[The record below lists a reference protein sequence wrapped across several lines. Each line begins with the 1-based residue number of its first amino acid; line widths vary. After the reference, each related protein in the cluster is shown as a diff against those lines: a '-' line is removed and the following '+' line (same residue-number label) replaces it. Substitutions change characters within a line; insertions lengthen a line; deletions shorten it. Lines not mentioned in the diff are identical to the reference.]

1 MNPLMKIFSLI
12 ALSLWF
18 SAPASASACDKPF
31 TKVFEEVEPSVVR
44 IFSVTIDPFTMI
56 ERVQLEIGTGVV
68 IDDEGHIV
76 TNAHIVYRASE
87 IMISSGN
94 ENMLPATLIGMDPIS
109 DLAVIKPDVPGIKL
123 PKARLG
129 HSDTLAIGEEVLA
142 VGYPFGIGKSATRGI
157 ISAVERVVPLS
168 PFSWMTPYL
177 QTDAAI
183 SPGNSGGP
191 LFNRCAEVIGIN
203 TLFLEQGQN
212 INFTIPVDL
221 VRQLAPMLIKEG
233 KVIRAWHGINGRMV
247 PPPLMF
253 ALHIAPGFLVETVEP
268 GSPAEK
274 IGLRG
279 GTFPV
284 ILGTEEYLLGGDVIN
299 KVNGRELT
307 DLKTAADIVRSL
319 KVGDKITLQYWRDG
333 TMHEA
338 EVVLPERP
346 VLPGDTRKFDKLRS
360 HR

>member
-1 MNPLMKIFSLI
+1 M
-12 ALSLWF
+12 
-18 SAPASASACDKPF
+18 
-31 TKVFEEVEPSVVR
+31 VR

-177 QTDAAI
+177 QKDAAI
-183 SPGNSGGP
+183 SPGNYGGP
-191 LFNRCAEVIGIN
+191 LF
-203 TLFLEQGQN
+203 
-212 INFTIPVDL
+212 
-221 VRQLAPMLIKEG
+221 
-233 KVIRAWHGINGRMV
+233 
-247 PPPLMF
+247 
-253 ALHIAPGFLVETVEP
+253 
-268 GSPAEK
+268 
-274 IGLRG
+274 
-279 GTFPV
+279 
-284 ILGTEEYLLGGDVIN
+284 
-299 KVNGRELT
+299 
-307 DLKTAADIVRSL
+307 
-319 KVGDKITLQYWRDG
+319 
-333 TMHEA
+333 
-338 EVVLPERP
+338 
-346 VLPGDTRKFDKLRS
+346 
-360 HR
+360 